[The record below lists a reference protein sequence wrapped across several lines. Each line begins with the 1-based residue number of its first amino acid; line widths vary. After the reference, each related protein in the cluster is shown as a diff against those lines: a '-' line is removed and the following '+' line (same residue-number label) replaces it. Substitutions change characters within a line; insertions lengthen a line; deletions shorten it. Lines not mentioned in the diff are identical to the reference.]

1 MFSICYVALKMSG
14 TLYLSI
20 DKYLEFISF
29 FLFLFCFVF
38 FFLWGVKG
46 MQMFLITHVLCKQL
60 MLFRTFDA
68 HVAFYILLMILI
80 LDSFELI

>member
-1 MFSICYVALKMSG
+1 MSG

-29 FLFLFCFVF
+29 FCFCFVLFCFFV
-38 FFLWGVKG
+38 WGVKG
-46 MQMFLITHVLCKQL
+46 MQMFLNYNPCSLCKQL
-60 MLFRTFDA
+60 MLFCSFDA
-68 HVAFYILLMILI
+68 HVAFYMLLMILI

>member
-1 MFSICYVALKMSG
+1 
-14 TLYLSI
+14 
-20 DKYLEFISF
+20 
-29 FLFLFCFVF
+29 
-38 FFLWGVKG
+38 